1 MNFTVQ
7 EYSIRLKNVKKRMSD
22 RGLDLLILTDPSNMN
37 YLTGYDGWSFYVP
50 QGVIVSLDKEEPM
63 WFGRKQ
69 DSNGARI
76 TTYLKDENI
85 LGYPENLIQSPP
97 LHPYDYIVNCI
108 HENKWTNK
116 SIGVE
121 MDSYYYTAENHD
133 RLVKKCPN
141 AKFKDAHLLVN
152 WIRFI
157 KSDSEIAYMR
167 DGANLVQ
174 AGMQTAYNEIKPGV
188 RKSVVAGKIQNTLL
202 GGNEEIQIGGEYSG
216 LNIIL
221 ASGVSASAS
230 HLTPTDKKF
239 KENEGTI
246 IELGGVKNRYHCA
259 LSRTVY
265 IGKPDKKT
273 NDTLQITNE
282 GVERAIESTRPG
294 NTCHDVAVAFWNVL
308 EKYGLEKESRCGYS
322 IGLGYPPDWGE
333 HTLSIRKNDMTVLQP
348 NVTFHLMAG
357 MWMDTWGLEI
367 SESIRVTENGCE
379 LFCNFSRKLHLI

>member
-1 MNFTVQ
+1 MNFTLQ
-7 EYSIRLKNVKKRMSD
+7 EYSTRLENVKKRMSD
-22 RGLDLLILTDPSNMN
+22 KGMDLLILTDPSNMN

-97 LHPYDYIVNCI
+97 SHPYDYIANCI
-108 HENKWTNK
+108 HENKWNNK

-157 KSDSEIAYMR
+157 KSDSEISYMR
-167 DGANLVQ
+167 DGAKLVQ

-188 RKSVVAGKIQNTLL
+188 RQSVIAG
-202 GGNEEIQIGGEYSG
+202 
-216 LNIIL
+216 
-221 ASGVSASAS
+221 
-230 HLTPTDKKF
+230 
-239 KENEGTI
+239 
-246 IELGGVKNRYHCA
+246 
-259 LSRTVY
+259 
-265 IGKPDKKT
+265 
-273 NDTLQITNE
+273 
-282 GVERAIESTRPG
+282 
-294 NTCHDVAVAFWNVL
+294 
-308 EKYGLEKESRCGYS
+308 
-322 IGLGYPPDWGE
+322 
-333 HTLSIRKNDMTVLQP
+333 
-348 NVTFHLMAG
+348 
-357 MWMDTWGLEI
+357 
-367 SESIRVTENGCE
+367 
-379 LFCNFSRKLHLI
+379 

>member
-1 MNFTVQ
+1 MYFTSS
-7 EYSIRLKNVKKRMSD
+7 EFSNRLNNTKTSMIKNNIEI
-22 RGLDLLILTDPSNMN
+22 LIISDPSNMN

-76 TTYLKDENI
+76 TTYLQDENI

-97 LHPYDYIVNCI
+97 SHPYDYIANYI
-108 HENKWTNK
+108 HENKWFNK

-157 KSDSEIAYMR
+157 KSDSEIAYMK
-167 DGANLVQ
+167 DGAKLVQ

-188 RKSVVAGKIQNTLL
+188 KQSTVAGKIQNTLL
-202 GGNEEIQIGGEYSG
+202 AGNEEIKIGGEYSG

-265 IGKPDKKT
+265 IGKPDTKT

-294 NTCHDVAVAFWNVL
+294 NTCHDVAVAFWKVL

-379 LFCNFSRKLHLI
+379 LFCNFSRKLHLV

>member
-1 MNFTVQ
+1 MHFTLQ
-7 EYSIRLKNVKKRMSD
+7 EYSTRLENVKKRMSEK
-22 RGLDLLILTDPSNMN
+22 GMDLLILTDPSNMN

-76 TTYLKDENI
+76 TTYLQDENI
-85 LGYPENLIQSPP
+85 IGYPENLIQSPP
-97 LHPYDYIVNCI
+97 SHPYDYIANYI
-108 HENKWTNK
+108 HENKWSHK

-167 DGANLVQ
+167 DGAKLVQ

-188 RKSVVAGKIQNTLL
+188 RQSVVAGKIQNTLL

-265 IGKPDKKT
+265 IGKPDTKT

-282 GVERAIESTRPG
+282 GVERAIERTRPG
-294 NTCHDVAVAFWNVL
+294 NTCHDVAVSFWNVL

-357 MWMDTWGLEI
+357 MWMDTWGLEL
-367 SESIRVTENGCE
+367 SESIRVTEKGCE
-379 LFCNFSRKLHLI
+379 LFCDFPRNLHVI